1 MSLNVRNGKGF
12 LQKVV
17 FNLDLEKL
25 EVSFKGILDNVGPQP
40 AELYVMG
47 EEVQQYDLGVYNG
60 RQIRLE
66 LVRYRLWVVLNVL
79 LRSLGFLSSV
89 VGNIRDV
96 RAGHHLLIL
105 DELLKHIVYINI
117 LHRFLG
123 IF

>member
-25 EVSFKGILDNVGPQP
+25 EVRFKGILDNVGPQP
-40 AELYVMG
+40 AELYAMG
-47 EEVQQYDLGVYNG
+47 EEVQQYVLGVYNG

-66 LVRYRLWVVLNVL
+66 LVRYRLWAVLNVL

-96 RAGHHLLIL
+96 
-105 DELLKHIVYINI
+105 
-117 LHRFLG
+117 
-123 IF
+123 